1 MRASCV
7 FPQLRRFVRQ
17 RCGNVAI
24 VFGLSLPL
32 VVGGAGLGV
41 ETTYWYY
48 KHLQLQSAANQ
59 AAYAGAIEIRAGSST
74 STAQAAALSTA
85 STNGFDAA
93 SGTLTFNTPPTSGT
107 HQNSQAVEVILREPE
122 QRFFSQIFS
131 SSPVN
136 AQGRAVAAFS
146 TASGACILALDP
158 SASKAANFSGSS
170 AVTLNGCSVMA
181 NSVAP
186 DAVNLQGAGQ
196 LTTDCLISVGGAQ
209 TTNNVHYN
217 TCTAPITNAPP
228 VADPFANIPAPST
241 TGACQSSSGAVL
253 QPGIYCGGLTL
264 QGAKTLSPG
273 TYVVEGDFKTNA
285 NAVVVGSGV
294 TIYVTSGGKVSM
306 NGNATVTLSAPTS
319 GTYSGL
325 LLFGD
330 RTDASAVTLNGTA
343 ASQMTGNLY
352 FSNQAVSY
360 LGNFSGLNGCV
371 RVVGRTVQWSGN
383 TSVSDNCTN
392 YGMQEIPAQQV
403 VALVE

>member
-1 MRASCV
+1 MRAFCV
-7 FPQLRRFVRQ
+7 PPQLRRFVRQ

-85 STNGFDAA
+85 TTNGFNAGA
-93 SGTLTFNTPPTSGT
+93 GTLTFNTPPTSGT
-107 HQNSQAVEVILREPE
+107 HQNSQAVEVILSEPE

-131 SSPVN
+131 SSAVN
-136 AQGRAVAAFS
+136 SQARAVAAFS

-170 AVTLNGCSVMA
+170 SLTLDGCSVMA
-181 NSVAP
+181 NSLAA

-209 TTNNVHYN
+209 TTSNVHYN

-241 TGACQSSSGAVL
+241 TGACQPSNGATL
-253 QPGIYCGGLTL
+253 QPGIYCGGLSL
-264 QGAKTLSPG
+264 SGAKTLSPG

-285 NAVVVGSGV
+285 NAVIVGAGV

-325 LLFGD
+325 LFFGD
-330 RTDASAVTLNGTA
+330 RTDTSNVTFNGTA

-352 FSNQAVSY
+352 FANQAVSY
-360 LGNFSGLNGCV
+360 LGNFSGMNGCV

-383 TSVSDNCTN
+383 TTVADNCTN
-392 YGMQEIPAQQV
+392 YGMQEIPAQQL